1 MNREC
6 NENMKKKILLVD
18 DEADMT
24 FIFKKGLEDAGLSVD
39 ALNSPAEVIKVFKP
53 YFYDLVMLDIA
64 MPGMDGFDLYRE
76 LKKLDPEVKTCFLT
90 ATEKYYQDFRKAEFR
105 DLNQD
110 LFIEKP
116 ISIKDLI
123 IEVNNR
129 IGQSE

>member
-18 DEADMT
+18 DEPD
-24 FIFKKGLEDAGLSVD
+24 IFKKGLEDAGLSV
-39 ALNSPAEVIKVFKP
+39 FKP
-53 YFYDLVMLDIA
+53 YFYDLVILDIA
-64 MPGMDGFDLYRE
+64 KPGIDGFDLYRE

-90 ATEKYYQDFRKAEFR
+90 ATEKCYQDFRKTELR
-105 DLNQD
+105 DLSQD

-116 ISIKDLI
+116 KSITDLI

-129 IGQSE
+129 IGQPE